1 MKEFIK
7 NEKVLGLVRKAIQEK
22 TITYEEINRELKDE
36 LPVDKIE
43 SLIEGMIDQGIDI
56 IKEEDLKKH
65 LEEHEN
71 DDLDDKKYEEFSGKS
86 FMDDDDDFGD
96 FDDLDLEDD
105 DDIDLDSVD
114 EISRE
119 DQRLLELFSTSDSVI
134 NRMKKVFYKKRF
146 RKRLLDEIGYRFAFL
161 LGKI

>member
-1 MKEFIK
+1 MNSLKIFYQEIKYYRGGASLMKEFIK

-71 DDLDDKKYEEFSGKS
+71 DDLDDKKY
-86 FMDDDDDFGD
+86 
-96 FDDLDLEDD
+96 
-105 DDIDLDSVD
+105 
-114 EISRE
+114 
-119 DQRLLELFSTSDSVI
+119 
-134 NRMKKVFYKKRF
+134 
-146 RKRLLDEIGYRFAFL
+146 
-161 LGKI
+161 